1 MQIYKFKDI
10 TTTEYTIQANN
21 QDRAIELLDK
31 IWWTKQLSIKKYI
44 DKNDLKVRQRVWIEF
59 DNLAEH
65 ICTEFISGD
74 DEDKKYCIDCWEYI
88 END

>member
-1 MQIYKFKDI
+1 MQIYKFRDI

-44 DKNDLKVRQRVWIEF
+44 YKSKTKGMDRV
-59 DNLAEH
+59 
-65 ICTEFISGD
+65 
-74 DEDKKYCIDCWEYI
+74 
-88 END
+88 

>member
-1 MQIYKFKDI
+1 VQIYKFKDI

-65 ICTEFISGD
+65 ICTEFVSGD
-74 DEDKKYCIDCWEYI
+74 DEEKYCIDCWEYI